1 MHMELQELEGDW
13 PAISALLDEALAL
26 PAPARGAWLQARAD
40 IEPARRSAVERI
52 LSRQAGVE
60 SDDFLRALPPLMDT
74 LPPASHAVA
83 EAGLGALVG
92 PWRIIAPLGQGGMST
107 VWRAR
112 RDDGLPAREVA
123 LKLPLWT
130 WGGRFAER
138 LARERDIL
146 ATLEHTHIARLYDAG
161 LDAAGRPWLAM
172 ELVEGQP
179 IDAACDR
186 SDATVDERLA
196 LLLQVCEAVAHAHA
210 RLVVHRDL
218 KPHNIVVTP
227 QGQVKLL
234 DFGIARLIDD
244 GAGDRTALTEAGGR
258 ALTPAFASPE
268 QIRGEPLGVATDVY
282 SIGVVAFL
290 LLAGRMPYQ
299 LRRGS
304 AAELEDAI
312 GRASVPRA
320 SDASADAMRRRRLRG
335 DIDSILAKAM
345 HKDTTGRYSSVEAL
359 ADDIRRH
366 LDGRPVTA
374 RPQGRA
380 YLAGRFVVRHRASV
394 VAAALVVLALAGGMG
409 VALWQAAEARHAQQ
423 LAQRAVKRKIAVQ
436 DMLVEI
442 LSVAVT
448 ADPEML
454 RQPDGF
460 GRALEAKFDELET
473 RFTGRTDDWLDL
485 LEVISTRLP
494 KYGDLQ
500 CSYAVGERYLAL
512 LQSSHADPR
521 RIARAGLNQAQIVTK
536 LGGTKMALRLVN
548 AALAQLPPGADNAV
562 LRSALTAQRDAL
574 AR

>member
-1 MHMELQELEGDW
+1 MDLQELEGDW

-26 PAPARGAWLQARAD
+26 PAPARGAWLQWRTD

-52 LSRQAGVE
+52 LSRQASIE
-60 SDDFLRALPPLMDT
+60 SDDFLGALPPLLDT
-74 LPPASHAVA
+74 PPPTSHVADASV
-83 EAGLGALVG
+83 GALVG

-112 RDDGLPAREVA
+112 RDDGQPAREIA

-179 IDAACDR
+179 IDTACDA
-186 SDATVDERLA
+186 SGATLDERLA

-210 RLVVHRDL
+210 RLVVHREL

-299 LRRGS
+299 LRRGG

-312 GRASVPRA
+312 ARASVPRA
-320 SDASADAMRRRRLRG
+320 RDAAADPLRRRQLRG
-335 DIDSILAKAM
+335 DIDAILAKAL
-345 HKDTTGRYSSVEAL
+345 HKDTPGRYSSVEAL

-366 LDGRPVTA
+366 LDGRPVIA
-374 RPQGRA
+374 RPQGRT
-380 YLAGRFVVRHRASV
+380 YLAARFVARHRAGVIAS
-394 VAAALVVLALAGGMG
+394 ALVVLALAAGLG
-409 VALWQAAEARHAQQ
+409 VALWQATEARHAQQ
-423 LAQRAVKRKIAVQ
+423 LAERAVQRETAVQ

-448 ADPEML
+448 ADPEKL

-460 GRALEAKFDELET
+460 SRLLEAKFDELEA
-473 RFTGRTDDWLDL
+473 RFKGRTDDWLDL

-494 KYGDLQ
+494 QYGDLQ

-521 RIARAGLNQAQIVTK
+521 RIARAALNQARVVVK

-548 AALAQLPPGADNAV
+548 AALAQLPPGANNAS
-562 LRSALTAQRDAL
+562 LRSALTAQHDAL
-574 AR
+574 AP

>member
-1 MHMELQELEGDW
+1 MELQELENDW

-26 PAPARGAWLQARAD
+26 PASSRGAWLDARTD
-40 IEPARRSAVERI
+40 VEPRRRSAVERI
-52 LSRQAGVE
+52 LSRQAAIE
-60 SDDFLRALPPLMDT
+60 SDGFLGALPPLMDGI
-74 LPPASHAVA
+74 PPASGTVA
-83 EAGLGALVG
+83 EAGVGALVG
-92 PWRIIAPLGQGGMST
+92 PFRISAPLGQGGMST
-107 VWRAR
+107 VWRAS
-112 RDDGLPAREVA
+112 RDDGRPARDIA

-130 WGGRFAER
+130 WGGRLAER
-138 LARERDIL
+138 MARERDIL
-146 ATLEHTHIARLYDAG
+146 ATLEHAHIARLYDAG

-179 IDAACDR
+179 IDAACEQAG
-186 SDATVDERLA
+186 ATVDERLT

-234 DFGIARLIDD
+234 DFGIARLLDGAD
-244 GAGDRTALTEAGGR
+244 GAGPALTELSGR

-290 LLAGRMPYQ
+290 LLAGGMPYQ
-299 LRRGS
+299 IRRGS
-304 AAELEDAI
+304 AAELEEAI
-312 GRASVPRA
+312 EHASVPRA
-320 SDASADAMRRRRLRG
+320 SDVAVDPARRRQLRG
-335 DIDSILAKAM
+335 DLDAILAKALR
-345 HKDTTGRYSSVEAL
+345 KDAAERYSSVDAL

-366 LDGRPVTA
+366 LDGRPVAA
-374 RPQGRA
+374 RPQSSA
-380 YLAGRFVVRHRASV
+380 YLAGSFVVRHRAGVGAS
-394 VAAALVVLALAGGMG
+394 ALVVLALAGGLG

-423 LAQRAVKRKIAVQ
+423 LAERAVKRETAVQ

-448 ADPEML
+448 ADPEKL

-473 RFTGRTDDWLDL
+473 RFKDRTDDWLDL

-494 KYGDLQ
+494 QYGDLE

-521 RIARAGLNQAQIVTK
+521 RIARAALNQAQVVRK
-536 LGGTKMALRLVN
+536 LGGTKMALRLVTT
-548 AALAQLPPGADNAV
+548 ALAQLPPGADYAS
-562 LRSALTAQRDAL
+562 LRSALTAQHDAL